1 MLYDG
6 YKMKPTDAQEE
17 LEEVQTDLRKREDEV
32 SGPFW
37 LYPVYTGSDIC
48 YVDPKELN
56 SLVQVV
62 SLVPVLFYSL
72 WLLYCFC

>member
-32 SGPFW
+32 SRLRW
-37 LYPVYTGSDIC
+37 MHMYIVVVLDVA
-48 YVDPKELN
+48 
-56 SLVQVV
+56 VV
-62 SLVPVLFYSL
+62 SIDPNFVSISDALLQHLVAAIL
-72 WLLYCFC
+72 

>member
-32 SGPFW
+32 SRLRW
-37 LYPVYTGSDIC
+37 MHMYIVVVLDVA
-48 YVDPKELN
+48 
-56 SLVQVV
+56 VV
-62 SLVPVLFYSL
+62 SIDPNFVSISHAFLQHLVAA
-72 WLLYCFC
+72 LL

>member
-32 SGPFW
+32 SGPW
-37 LYPVYTGSDIC
+37 WISPL
-48 YVDPKELN
+48 
-56 SLVQVV
+56 
-62 SLVPVLFYSL
+62 
-72 WLLYCFC
+72 